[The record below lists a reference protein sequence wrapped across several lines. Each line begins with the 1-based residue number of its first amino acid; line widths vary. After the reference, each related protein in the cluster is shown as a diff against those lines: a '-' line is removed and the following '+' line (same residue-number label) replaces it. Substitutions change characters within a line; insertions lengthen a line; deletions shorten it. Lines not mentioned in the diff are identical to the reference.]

1 MWAKARLGKALGE
14 HSERYC
20 TCSPMTVRLQRQFTA
35 KAPVALPCGSWQSRE
50 ALRA

>member
-1 MWAKARLGKALGE
+1 MWAKARPGNALGE

-20 TCSPMTVRLQRQFTA
+20 MCSPMTVRLQQQFTA

-50 ALRA
+50 ALQA